1 MSSKS
6 YRVLTLDLYPYHG
19 HCNIILLI
27 ISLFVLFFTVIGS
40 SEYVQMDPPA
50 AYVCANSKIYN
61 ATEWYICQVDSFLTI
76 RLMLNVNST
85 CS

>member
-1 MSSKS
+1 MSSKI
-6 YRVLTLDLYPYHG
+6 YQVLAMDLYPHHG

-27 ISLFVLFFTVIGS
+27 ISLLILFFTVIGS

-50 AYVCANSKIYN
+50 AYVCSNSKIYN
-61 ATEWYICQVDSFLTI
+61 ATEWYICQVDSFFIIGLI
-76 RLMLNVNST
+76 PNVESI